1 MKREKGTTPQVNN
14 EGRRTFMR
22 TLAIGGGAAG
32 LVAATARFAT
42 EDGTP
47 SRPSAEAGTQ
57 PETSKGYHVTPH
69 IEQYYRKA
77 AL

>member
-1 MKREKGTTPQVNN
+1 MKRQKGTTPRVNN
-14 EGRRTFMR
+14 EGRRNFMR

-42 EDGTP
+42 EDETP
-47 SRPSAEAGTQ
+47 SRQGAEAGTQ
-57 PETSKGYHVTPH
+57 PATSKGYHVTPH
-69 IEQYYRKA
+69 IEEYYRKA